1 MTHSTLGKKTHELLL
16 ENILTGKY
24 KSGQR
29 LNYEV
34 VTKDLGVSLTP
45 LKEAFLRLEEQGL
58 LVTIARRGTFVRE
71 FSKTDVE
78 ELYQVREMMEGLSA
92 RLACKRVTDKDL
104 KELRKIHVRL
114 ENAMGRGD
122 TKNCV
127 KIDIQFHEEIARISG
142 NSRLLHTLKHSLF
155 TNLFCIASRGENFVT
170 QGPEI
175 VRNHVRLIELIERK
189 DEEAAE
195 LFMRQQIR
203 QGSKWILSSL
213 T

>member
-16 ENILTGKY
+16 EYILTGKY

-29 LNYEV
+29 LNYDV

-58 LVTIARRGTFVRE
+58 LVTKARRGTFVRE

-92 RLACKRVTDKDL
+92 RLACRRATEKDL

-114 ENAMGRGD
+114 ENAMVRGD
-122 TKNCV
+122 VKNCV

-142 NSRLLHTLKHSLF
+142 NNRLLHTLKHSLL
-155 TNLFCIASRGENFVT
+155 TNLFCISSRGENFVIR
-170 QGPEI
+170 GAEI
-175 VRNHVRLIELIERK
+175 VSNHLRLIELIERK
-189 DEEAAE
+189 DEDAAE
-195 LFMRQQIR
+195 CSIRQQIR
-203 QGSKWILSSL
+203 QGSEWILSSL
-213 T
+213 A